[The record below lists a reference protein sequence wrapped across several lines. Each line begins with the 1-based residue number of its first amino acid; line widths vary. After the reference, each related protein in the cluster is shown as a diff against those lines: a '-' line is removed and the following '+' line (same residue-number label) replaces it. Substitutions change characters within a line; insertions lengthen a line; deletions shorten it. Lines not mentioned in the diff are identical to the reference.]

1 MWLIRAKLPAL
12 AQAIVKPLV
21 ENELILTDAPADV
34 QADVLAVLEQ
44 YMRDEQELSTKA
56 RDIASGR
63 NAAPSDASRI
73 RKELAR
79 QQGIG
84 IGEEAIDYMLNQL
97 VEMLLHSGSV
107 EEIFAQ
113 DHELKL
119 AMRIPLRKEETAAE
133 QADEAVRKRLK
144 HVQEGTSQWEI
155 EYQRMREEMTRRR
168 S

>member
-21 ENELILTDAPADV
+21 ENELILTDSPADV
-34 QADVLAVLEQ
+34 QADVLAVLDQ
-44 YMRDEQELSTKA
+44 YMRDEHELATKA
-56 RDIASGR
+56 RDIAAGR
-63 NAAPSDASRI
+63 NASPSDAARI
-73 RKELAR
+73 KKELAR
-79 QQGIG
+79 NQGIG
-84 IGEEAIDYMLNQL
+84 IGDEAIDYMLNQL

-119 AMRIPLRKEETAAE
+119 AMRIPLRKEEAAAE
-133 QADEAVRKRLK
+133 QTDEAVRKRLK